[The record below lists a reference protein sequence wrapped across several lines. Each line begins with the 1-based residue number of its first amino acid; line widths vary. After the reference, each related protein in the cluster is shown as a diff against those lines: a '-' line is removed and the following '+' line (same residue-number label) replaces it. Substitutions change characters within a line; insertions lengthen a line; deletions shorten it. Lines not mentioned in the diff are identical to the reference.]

1 MKKILK
7 ILIGVI
13 VFLTLPALLFFG
25 VLYLKYNEDLPIGQ
39 EGEKADL
46 LAHNMLKSLDY
57 ESYKETDYI
66 EWSFRNSRLYKWN
79 KRENIC
85 VVQWKDFKVDLHL
98 NYIERSLAAVH
109 NFNVVGEKRDE
120 LVDKARSY
128 FNNDSFWLVAP
139 YKVFDKGVKRS
150 IVNLDNDDEVVLD
163 AVKKVKAANHHIEE
177 VFCPFPV
184 HGLDK
189 AMGLAPTRIA
199 ITSFMYGIT
208 GLGIAIWLTYYT
220 MIADWP
226 QDIGGKPSFSWA
238 ENMPAFVPI
247 MFELTVFFAAH
258 LMVITFYMRS
268 RIWPFKKAEN
278 PDPRTTDD
286 HFLME
291 IEIHDN
297 EEELT
302 TLLNET
308 GAVEI
313 NVVDKH

>member
-1 MKKILK
+1 MSSSK
-7 ILIGVI
+7 VI
-13 VFLTLPALLFFG
+13 HAF
-25 VLYLKYNEDLPIGQ
+25 Y
-39 EGEKADL
+39 
-46 LAHNMLKSLDY
+46 
-57 ESYKETDYI
+57 
-66 EWSFRNSRLYKWN
+66 
-79 KRENIC
+79 
-85 VVQWKDFKVDLHL
+85 
-98 NYIERSLAAVH
+98 
-109 NFNVVGEKRDE
+109 
-120 LVDKARSY
+120 
-128 FNNDSFWLVAP
+128 
-139 YKVFDKGVKRS
+139 
-150 IVNLDNDDEVVLD
+150 NDDEVVLD

-226 QDIGGKPSFSWA
+226 QDIGGKPSFSWG

-247 MFELTVFFAAH
+247 MFEMTVFFAAH

-291 IEIHDN
+291 IELHDN

-302 TLLNET
+302 ALLKET